1 MTYDDNTL
9 RFSIE
14 NGRLYNESDK
24 HDFREV
30 THIRRLDGGG
40 IDYMKLWISGTEVS
54 AGHIVGEPNFTLPLS
69 PDGSLE
75 GKGPGG
81 YEYTWVLAEE

>member
-1 MTYDDNTL
+1 MTYYDNTL

-24 HDFREV
+24 HGFREV
-30 THIRRLDGGG
+30 THARRVDGGG
-40 IDYMKLWISGTEVS
+40 IDYLKLWMSGTEVS
-54 AGHIVGEPNFTLPLS
+54 AGHIVGKPDFTLTLS

-75 GKGPGG
+75 GKVPGG
-81 YEYTWVLAEE
+81 YEYAWVLAEE